1 MAAKQLG
8 MGCVFCDIVADPAR
22 GACVYETPDVLAF
35 LDIKPL
41 FPGHVLVVPKRHAVT
56 LTDLLPSEIEPL
68 FTAVQRVAKA
78 VPAALGSQGTF
89 MANNNTVSQTVFHLH
104 IHVVPRT
111 KGDGLKGFFWPR
123 NPYRDAAHMEEVR
136 AALALKLSH

>member
-1 MAAKQLG
+1 
-8 MGCVFCDIVADPAR
+8 MGCVFCDIVADQTK
-22 GACVYETPDVLAF
+22 GACVYETDDVLAF

-56 LTDLLPSEIEPL
+56 LTDLLPDEIGPL
-68 FTAVQRVAKA
+68 FTAVQRIARA
-78 VPAALGSQGTF
+78 VPAALGCQGTF

-123 NPYRDAAHMEEVR
+123 NPYRDAAHVEEVR
-136 AALALKLSH
+136 AAIALQLAD